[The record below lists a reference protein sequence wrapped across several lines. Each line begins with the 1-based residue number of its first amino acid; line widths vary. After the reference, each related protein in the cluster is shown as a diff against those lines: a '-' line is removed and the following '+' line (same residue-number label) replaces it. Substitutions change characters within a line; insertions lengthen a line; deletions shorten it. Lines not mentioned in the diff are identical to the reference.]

1 MSLRLS
7 LAAQSGGFAVP
18 SEGRIAVFHPRAE
31 HDLSVLPKD
40 QLLVIQP
47 LRPDHDHFAALGYD
61 CAAVAPS
68 EATFAAAVVF
78 LPRAKALAR
87 MLVAQA
93 SAVTDGAVLIDGA
106 KTDGIDSLLKAL
118 RQHGTPSDPI
128 AKAHGKIFWID
139 GGTELSDWLPT
150 TPQQVEGFVT
160 APGVFSADGIDP
172 ASALLA
178 AALPQ
183 KLGRCVV
190 DLGAGW
196 GYLSAQVLRRD
207 SVEELHL
214 VEADHHALSCARQNV
229 TDARAQFHWGDA
241 RKWAAPGTVNTVV
254 MNPPFHTGRAAEP
267 SLGQAFISAAA
278 SMLAAS
284 GSLWMVANRH
294 LPYESAL
301 AERFGHVREEGG
313 DNRFKILSAT
323 KPKRIRK

>member
-1 MSLRLS
+1 MSVRLL

-18 SEGRIAVFHPRAE
+18 AEGRIAVFHPRLD
-31 HDLSVLPKD
+31 HDLSALPKA
-40 QLLVIQP
+40 QLQLIQP
-47 LRPDHDHFAALGYD
+47 LRPDHDHFAAQGYD
-61 CAAVAPS
+61 CAPAL
-68 EATFAAAVVF
+68 EAGARFSAAVVF

-93 SAVTDGAVLIDGA
+93 AAATDGPVLIDGA

-118 RQHGTPSDPI
+118 RQRGTPSDPI
-128 AKAHGKIFWID
+128 SKAHGKVFWID
-139 GGTELSDWLPT
+139 GGTDLSDWLPEAT
-150 TPQQVEGFVT
+150 RQVDGFVT

-172 ASALLA
+172 ASRLLA

-196 GYLSAQVLRRD
+196 GYLSAQLLSRD

-214 VEADHHALSCARQNV
+214 VEADHQALTCARENV
-229 TDARAQFHWGDA
+229 TDARAQFHWADA
-241 RKWAAPGTVNTVV
+241 RSWPAPGTVNTVV

-267 SLGQAFISAAA
+267 SLGQAFITAAGT
-278 SMLAAS
+278 MLAAS

-294 LPYESAL
+294 LPYEAAL
-301 AERFGHVREEGG
+301 AERFAQVREEGG
-313 DNRFKILSAT
+313 DNRFKILSAA